1 MSLITPNSV
10 KVYFITKLYLEFF
23 FINDISIHNTYKCK
37 FH

>member
-10 KVYFITKLYLEFF
+10 KFYFITKLYLEFF
-23 FINDISIHNTYKCK
+23 FINDFSNHKTYKCE